1 MRLRST
7 LTPEAVTG
15 RNPSTRGHEFGKRG
29 ALRETIGRQVAQFCF
44 QTHGESLRA
53 VVLTGSL
60 ARDEA
65 TLVQGKKSWRLLG
78 DAEFLLIFHACVPL
92 PPKVAISF
100 LRQNIETS
108 ISRLGI
114 AGEISFSAAH
124 PKYLR
129 SLRPHIFAYELR
141 NCGQVVGGDSEI
153 LTHIPSFSATD
164 IPLEDGWRLLSNRMV
179 EQLEALEGLEQR
191 PKVLPRRLLYRTV
204 KLYLDMATSFLLFAG
219 EYAPTYM
226 ERARRLRILAN
237 TQPANDKAPF
247 DLRHFSNRVSECTQ
261 WKVSETEL
269 RSPPSAELA
278 LEPDFSWCEE
288 AIAHARKLWRWEL
301 ACLVGSTEE
310 ASNQDLLERWMKCQ
324 PASRRLRG
332 WLVVLRKEGW
342 HRSWKN
348 WPRWTR
354 LGWCGSPRDW
364 TYAAASE
371 LFFQLPHPFEPIGQ
385 VGQVRGNCETA
396 FAHLPVVRHVELDP
410 RALSKPT
417 WQQVA
422 SVVRWNYRRFLE
434 ETRS

>member
-1 MRLRST
+1 MRPRSK

-15 RNPSTRGHEFGKRG
+15 RNSSTRGHEFGKTG
-29 ALRETIGRQVAQFCF
+29 ALRETIGSQTARFCF

-65 TLVQGKKSWRLLG
+65 TLVEERKSWRLLG
-78 DAEFLLIFHACVPL
+78 DAEFLLIFHPRASL
-92 PPKVAISF
+92 PPKVALGF

-108 ISRLGI
+108 ILGLGI
-114 AGEISFSAAH
+114 AGEVSLSAAH

-141 NCGQVVGGDSEI
+141 NCGKVFWGDPKI
-153 LTHIPSFSATD
+153 LTYIPSFSASD

-191 PKVLPRRLLYRTV
+191 PKVLPRRLLYRTI

-219 EYAPTYM
+219 EYAPSYA
-226 ERARRLRILAN
+226 ERARRLRILAD
-237 TQPANDKAPF
+237 TQPADDKAPF
-247 DLRHFSNRVSECTQ
+247 DLHRFSDRVSECTQ
-261 WKVSETEL
+261 WKISENEL
-269 RSPPSAELA
+269 QSPSSAELA
-278 LEPDFSWCEE
+278 LESDFSWCEE
-288 AIAHARKLWRWEL
+288 AVVDARKLWRWEL
-301 ACLVGSTEE
+301 ARLAGTTGQ
-310 ASNQDLLERWMKCQ
+310 ASNKELLERWMKCQ
-324 PASRRLRG
+324 PAYRRLRG

-396 FAHLPVVRHVELDP
+396 FVHLPVVRHAELDL
-410 RALSKPT
+410 RVLSKPD

-422 SVVRWNYRRFLE
+422 SIVRWNYRRFLE